1 MATAQDL
8 EIPTGQV
15 LDFVVDVLGGP
26 ADLTGYV
33 ASMKIRQLRTDI
45 TPLASVSPGA
55 FTVNPGTR
63 QVSVR
68 IPSSETGTYAFRRGV
83 YDLIITGPS
92 GDEWR
97 LIEGRV
103 TTSLAVTRED

>member
-1 MATAQDL
+1 MATAQDF
-8 EIPTGQV
+8 EIPVGQV

-26 ADLTGYV
+26 ADLNGYV
-33 ASMKIRQLRTDI
+33 GSMEVRVLRSDLVSVAT
-45 TPLASVSPGA
+45 VSPGA
-55 FTVNPGTR
+55 ITVNPLTR

-68 IPSSETGTYAFRRGV
+68 IPSAETETYGFRRGV

-103 TTSLAVTRED
+103 VTSLAVTR

>member
-1 MATAQDL
+1 MATDQDL

-15 LDFVVDVLGGP
+15 LDFVVDVIGGP
-26 ADLTGYV
+26 ADLTGYTGSMMIRELRDDV
-33 ASMKIRQLRTDI
+33 A
-45 TPLASVSPGA
+45 PLATVSPGA
-55 FTVNPGTR
+55 IVVNPNTR

-68 IPSSETGTYAFRRGV
+68 IPSNETGTYLFRRGV

-103 TTSLAVTRED
+103 VTSLAVTR

>member
-1 MATAQDL
+1 MATAQDF
-8 EIPTGQV
+8 EIPVGQV

-33 ASMKIRQLRTDI
+33 GAMEIRALRSDI
-45 TPLASVSPGA
+45 IPLATVSPGA
-55 FTVNPGTR
+55 ITVNSVTR

-68 IPSSETGTYAFRRGV
+68 IPSTETETYTFRRGV

-103 TTSLAVTRED
+103 VTSLAVTR